1 MMKPKKGKHQP
12 SAQSEEQILDNC
24 LSLVISQW
32 GEGFCTSSYFKNLS
46 DEEREE
52 YEGIAFFFTEM
63 MFNCLGLTP
72 HQWDEDSMEKCCVYL
87 FPEKISEG
95 PEFFPCIVPVL
106 SAFFSY
112 LEEHNLQKNAG
123 TMAHDIKN
131 LNESIM
137 ERSSNPDNWGM
148 AKRFVMTARADGI
161 DVTDAKAVRTY
172 IEAYNRKVLKN
183 GPDSSMFKAAPH
195 DLVIGRTGKKPARKR
210 RTCV

>member
-1 MMKPKKGKHQP
+1 MMKPKKGKPRP
-12 SAQSEEQILDNC
+12 SAQSEEQMLDNC

-32 GEGFCTSSYFKNLS
+32 GEGFCASSYFKNLS

-63 MFNCLGLTP
+63 MINYLGFTP
-72 HQWDEDSMEKCCVYL
+72 QQWDEGSMEECCVYL

-95 PEFFPCIVPVL
+95 PEFFRCIVPVL

-112 LEEHNLQKNAG
+112 LEEQNLQQHAG
-123 TMAHDIKN
+123 AMACDIKN

-137 ERSSNPDNWGM
+137 ERSSDFDNWGM

-172 IEAYNRKVLKN
+172 IEAYNRKVLKD
-183 GPDSSMFKAAPH
+183 GPDSSMFKDAPH
-195 DLVIGRTGKKPARKR
+195 DLVIGRPGKKPARKR
-210 RTCV
+210 